1 MMSVEKILKK
11 ISTVSKKNKIPVYI
25 VGGFVRDLMMGVPQK
40 KDIDFVIEGSGI
52 KFAELF
58 DEFMKKE
65 GSLIKFSDFDTA
77 RYIIDDKKGDSLIL
91 EFAGARSES
100 YTVESRKP
108 KVVSATLQ
116 SDLSRR
122 DFRINA
128 MAVPVE
134 VYSGIKK
141 PTLVE
146 IKKKLID
153 PFDGT
158 QDIKN
163 KILVTPLDPDQTF
176 SDDPLR
182 MLRAVRFAAQLNFG
196 IDKKVLESIH
206 KNCNR
211 LKIVSAERIQEEL
224 FKLMSCV
231 SPSVGLILMFQ
242 TGLLDAILPEV
253 SALDGVEEVYGHQ
266 HKNNLF
272 HTFKVVDNIA
282 ERSDKILLRLAGLF
296 HDIGK
301 TSTKKFL
308 PKIGWTFY
316 QHEHVGRKMVSQIAK
331 RLHLSNDDA
340 DYLRKLVRWHQ
351 QPISLMDEGIT
362 DSAVRRIIVNLG
374 DELDDLLILG
384 RSDITT
390 GNPSKKSIR
399 LKNYDKLEKR
409 IVEVLEKDKLRAFQ
423 SPVRGD
429 EIMKVC
435 GLNAGPV
442 IGKIKKEIEEAILD
456 GIIPNE
462 YQPAYDYMVKIKN
475 KYLK

>member
-1 MMSVEKILKK
+1 MISVEKILKK
-11 ISTVSKKNKIPVYI
+11 IFVVSKKNKIPVYL
-25 VGGFVRDLMMGVPQK
+25 VGGFVRDFIMGVPQK
-40 KDIDFVIEGSGI
+40 KDIDFVVEGCGI

-58 DEFMKKE
+58 DESIKKE

-77 RYIIDDKKGDSLIL
+77 RYIIKDKKEDSLVL

-100 YTVESRKP
+100 YEKKSRKP
-108 KVVSATLQ
+108 KIASATLQ
-116 SDLSRR
+116 NDLSRR

-134 VYSGIKK
+134 IFSGKE
-141 PTLVE
+141 PALADF
-146 IKKKLID
+146 KKKLID
-153 PFDGT
+153 PFGGVV
-158 QDIKN
+158 DIKN
-163 KILVTPLDPDQTF
+163 RILVTPLDPDQTF

-182 MLRAVRFAAQLNFG
+182 MLRAMRFAAQLNFG

-206 KNCNR
+206 QNRNR
-211 LKIVSAERIQEEL
+211 LKIVSAERVQEEL
-224 FKLMSCV
+224 FKLMSCP
-231 SPSVGLILMFQ
+231 SPSIGLILMFQ
-242 TGLLDAILPEV
+242 TGLMDIILPEV

-316 QHEHVGRKMVSQIAK
+316 QHEHVGRKMVSRIAT

-362 DSAVRRIIVNLG
+362 DSAVRRLIVNLG
-374 DELDDLLILG
+374 EELDDLLILG

-390 GNPSKKSIR
+390 GNPSKKTIR

-409 IVEVLEKDKLRAFQ
+409 IAEVLEKDKLRAFQ

-435 GLNAGPV
+435 KLNAGPIV
-442 IGKIKKEIEEAILD
+442 GKIKKEIEEAILD
-456 GIIPNE
+456 GIIPND
-462 YQPAYDYMVKIKN
+462 YQAAYDYLVKIKN